1 MAPEIDHAGW
11 SCTRDA
17 GALLL
22 THPQRGEVV
31 LLGLAARLF
40 DLADGRRSVAELAVL
55 LEAVPEDIFA
65 ALDELADHALLRARV
80 APPAAVRGHSRREV
94 LGALAGAAAAVATP
108 TLALAAPAPVDQ
120 EEFMA
125 READVKQAAVDT
137 IAEHEA
143 NFVAAAPPREQIY
156 KEGTSKAE
164 QQRKLDPGSGQSVLF
179 PQGLAAEE
187 NKKAEADLL
196 GAYESAAKR
205 ADSPAESAEK
215 QRLAVPPALA
225 GAREAERKQSV
236 ASLVAEE
243 EAAKAAAHWHTGR
256 LTGEVAALSEREQH
270 AKLSGDFGPA
280 HEQTHKALL
289 AARTLHRR
297 QADQSRA
304 EQVQQAQKARWQA
317 DIAEG
322 RSEEQHDKVA
332 IRAREQARKGQIQE
346 HQVQQAEE
354 QREKHRVKQLE
365 QFRQRHAEHVQ
376 ARETLAAR
384 ARTGKEAE
392 QSHKSAAGEE
402 SQKHDAVRV
411 ELKAREHA
419 AKSRPGP

>member
-17 GALLL
+17 GALEL

-31 LLGLAARLF
+31 LLGLAVGLY
-40 DLADGRRSVAELAVL
+40 DLADGRRSVAELAAL

-65 ALDELADHALLRARV
+65 ALDELADHGLLRARV

-94 LGALAGAAAAVATP
+94 LGALAAAAVATP
-108 TLALAAPAPVDQ
+108 TLALAAPAPVD
-120 EEFMA
+120 EDFMT
-125 READVKQAAVDT
+125 REASVKQAAVDT

-143 NFVAAAPPREQIY
+143 KFVAAAPPREQIY

-164 QQRKLDPGSGQSVLF
+164 QQRKLDAGAGQSVLF

-215 QRLAVPPALA
+215 QRLAFPPALA

-243 EAAKAAAHWHTGR
+243 EAAKAAADWYTGR

-289 AARTLHRR
+289 AARTHHRR
-297 QADQSRA
+297 QADHARA
-304 EQVQQAQKARWQA
+304 EQVMQAQEARWKA

-332 IRAREQARKGQIQE
+332 ISAREQERKGQVQAQ
-346 HQVQQAEE
+346 QVQQAEE
-354 QREKHRVKQLE
+354 QREKHRARQLE
-365 QFRQRHAEHVQ
+365 RFRQRHAEHVQ

-384 ARTGKEAE
+384 ARTSKEAE

-402 SQKHDAVRV
+402 SQKHDAVLV
-411 ELKAREHA
+411 ELRAREHA
-419 AKSRPGP
+419 AKSRP